1 MEIVWVLLGSG
12 FLVLFFLV
20 LWLRERR
27 RAETEYI
34 AYGLRSDEDSDEN
47 TKTNITQ
54 MEASFVEAISKLE
67 ELGEVQQDNWG
78 QWIWTKT
85 GKPVGSTAETT
96 NPP

>member
-1 MEIVWVLLGSG
+1 MEIVWVLVGSG
-12 FLVLFFLV
+12 ILVLFFLV

-34 AYGLRSDEDSDEN
+34 AYGLRADEDSDVN

-85 GKPVGSTAETT
+85 GKPVGSTVERD
-96 NPP
+96 

>member
-1 MEIVWVLLGSG
+1 MEIVWVLVGSG
-12 FLVLFFLV
+12 VLVFIFLV

-27 RAETEYI
+27 QTKTEYI
-34 AYGLRSDEDSDEN
+34 AYGLRSDEDSDLN

-67 ELGEVQQDNWG
+67 ELGEVEQDNWG

-85 GKPVGSTAETT
+85 GKSLGSTVKKD
-96 NPP
+96 

>member
-1 MEIVWVLLGSG
+1 VEIVWVLLGSG
-12 FLVLFFLV
+12 ILVLFFLV

-34 AYGLRSDEDSDEN
+34 AYGLRADEDSDIN

-85 GKPVGSTAETT
+85 GKPVGSTVRKD
-96 NPP
+96 